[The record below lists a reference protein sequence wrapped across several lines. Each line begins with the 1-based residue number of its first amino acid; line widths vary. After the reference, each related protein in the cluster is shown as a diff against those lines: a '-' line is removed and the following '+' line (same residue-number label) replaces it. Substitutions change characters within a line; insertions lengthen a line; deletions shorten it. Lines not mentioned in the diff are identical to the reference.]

1 MYKVKI
7 QSFEG
12 PFDLLVYLLENA
24 RMDIYDINIS
34 EITRQYIDYLR
45 QMESMD
51 IEVGSEFIVLAAVL
65 IRLKSRMLL
74 PRVNKEGDTVIDE
87 DPRAELAA
95 RILEYR
101 RTKRIAEML
110 QKREE
115 YMEAVLSKPGEDIS
129 QYLNAPVEIL
139 DVSSQKFVSAF
150 LDFLERRKRVTDVR
164 TRYQRARSPRE
175 SIEERI
181 KKMSRLL
188 EEKLK
193 DSSTV
198 SFFDLVPDHPDRY
211 DMILSF
217 SSLREMMKTQGYDAR
232 QSELFGEI
240 LVEKGPDFGKKQ
252 RETEDSENTDQEQ
265 IELTDTGGSNDAE

>member
-198 SFFDLVPDHPDRY
+198 SFSDLVSDHPDRY

-217 SSLREMMKTQGYDAR
+217 SSLLEMMKTQGYDAR